1 MNRSIDWRDTDIGG
15 SKRETPMLDAIVIA
29 LVTAYVAIVLLG
41 HVFLFTAIV
50 YRVDGLPDV
59 WRRRKA
65 PQTHRPQ
72 ERSARSLPVSSGA

>member
-1 MNRSIDWRDTDIGG
+1 
-15 SKRETPMLDAIVIA
+15 MLDAIVIA

-65 PQTHRPQ
+65 PQTHNPP
-72 ERSARSLPVSSGA
+72 AGAIRKVVAG